1 MCSSLFKVLT
11 RAIALV
17 SMNANA
23 CLLVDAVFL
32 DQLRSNEFA
41 SLAKPKSYEISVE
54 DLQRQYAI
62 NQSQMDELPI
72 NISSYT
78 ETSRSLDDKGKP
90 ANNVGAAIN
99 LDLSLWTLATKQK
112 LLSRQQERLDLSL
125 KAIEV
130 SNKQQVYSDLL
141 TFGASQQLIHI
152 FNQRAQWLEMQRNF
166 LEIEE
171 KNGVNRL
178 QEIIE
183 SEIKSNELINKRLGA
198 EASIERSLLSLE
210 LGEDQVPELDLDLTE
225 SSNIDHRA
233 CEQRE
238 LQLQVADIDV
248 DIANLQSKLSQ
259 QKDGIT
265 LTSSLSVLSDTE
277 TKPQSMAGLKLSVPI
292 YSGGSNSSRDLELE
306 RGIIKAQDAR
316 DQISLDLAKARRE
329 RETLNKL
336 TSRSIELIERRISEG
351 ERLLAEL
358 DERRKLGQSTFNEI
372 ITRQIELSVQ
382 YEALIRLRK
391 DYYQSIIDYSALMGH
406 L

>member
-1 MCSSLFKVLT
+1 
-11 RAIALV
+11 
-17 SMNANA
+17 MNANA